1 MTKKTLVVLAVLTT
15 ATVANAKLILN
26 INEVC
31 DTITII
37 GDGATASPVSAY
49 LFVEGSG
56 SIAGGNIVYPGS
68 LSEYDDLE
76 AIAGN
81 MGVSPQDALAAF
93 SAFISKPNLIDLSM
107 ITLAD
112 GTIPPAMLQGTLVD
126 SIGLTVADSVVLTL
140 MSDDFVTVFDTKT
153 VYVPE
158 PVSLVLLGLGG
169 LLLRRKFKIYDCQL
183 KIRMPCRK
191 E

>member
-1 MTKKTLVVLAVLTT
+1 MAKKALVVLAVLAT

-31 DTITII
+31 DTITIS

-76 AIAGN
+76 TIAGN
-81 MGVSPQDALAAF
+81 MGVSTQDALAAF
-93 SAFISKPNLIDLSM
+93 GAFISKPNLVDLSM

-112 GTIPPAMLQGTLVD
+112 GAIPPAPLQGTLVD
-126 SIGLTVADSVVLTL
+126 GIGLTVTGTVVLTL
-140 MSDDFVTVFDTKT
+140 MSDDFVTVFDAETIH
-153 VYVPE
+153 VPE
-158 PVSLVLLGLGG
+158 PVSLALLGLGG
-169 LLLRRKFKIYDCQL
+169 LLLRRKFKIYDCQF
-183 KIRMPCRK
+183 KI
-191 E
+191 

>member
-1 MTKKTLVVLAVLTT
+1 MTKKTLFVLAVLTT
-15 ATVANAKLILN
+15 ATVANAKLMLN
-26 INEVC
+26 INEAG
-31 DTITII
+31 DTITIS
-37 GDGATASPVSAY
+37 GDGATAPPVATY

-76 AIAGN
+76 TIAGN

-93 SAFISKPNLIDLSM
+93 GAFTSKPNLVDLSY
-107 ITLAD
+107 IILAD
-112 GTIPPAMLQGTLVD
+112 GAVPLAPLQGTLVD
-126 SIGLTVADSVVLTL
+126 SIGLTVAGPVVLTL

-158 PVSLVLLGLGG
+158 PVSLVLFGLGG
-169 LLLRRKFKIYDCQL
+169 LLLRRKFKIYDCRL
-183 KIRMPCRK
+183 KI
-191 E
+191 ENAL